1 MNQNQNIILKLWEQ
15 LTEAEKKELLYHIGP
30 NKLITESVRKF
41 KGESTMNFGQVTTC
55 PTCGR

>member
-1 MNQNQNIILKLWEQ
+1 MNQNIILKLWEQ